1 MKRFLLLTG
10 VRVVIVAS
18 CFLIPL
24 AAQAQQSNTVTVAS
38 AVICQQIVNREAVD
52 PGTSFAVSVGK
63 LYCLSKITNIQDA
76 TQIVHVWYYGD
87 TERARVT
94 LNVNPPSWRTY
105 SSKII
110 QPQEIGAWRVEIQDS
125 SGNVLETVPFETTP

>member
-52 PGTSFAVSVGK
+52 TGTSFAVSVGK